1 MTNLNSKPNDAIN
14 DGNDAGDG
22 TPEDASSQLAELA
35 RQLEEQ
41 SQAIREMREERQA
54 YERQMADLI
63 RNVGTSRSPEAPKEP
78 DHETPKLISFAELGK
93 DIGNHVHENVNMRG
107 D

>member
-1 MTNLNSKPNDAIN
+1 MTDLNNNPNDDITG
-14 DGNDAGDG
+14 GNDAGG
-22 TPEDASSQLAELA
+22 STPEDTSSQLAELT

-63 RNVGTSRSPEAPKEP
+63 RNVGTSRIPEPPKEP
-78 DHETPKLISFAELGK
+78 ESLKPISFAELGK
-93 DIGNHVHENVNMRG
+93 DIGKHVHDNVNMRG

>member
-1 MTNLNSKPNDAIN
+1 MTDLNSNPNDDITS
-14 DGNDAGDG
+14 GNDAGDS
-22 TPEDASSQLAELA
+22 TPEDTSSQLAELT

-41 SQAIREMREERQA
+41 SRAIREMREERQA

-63 RNVGTSRSPEAPKEP
+63 RNVGTSRSPEPPKEL
-78 DHETPKLISFAELGK
+78 DHDSLKPISFAELGK
-93 DIGNHVHENVNMRG
+93 DIGKHIHDNVNMRG